1 MKKKFVRDIS
11 ASSLQFAIN
20 QLTGIFIFYITSRFL
35 DKNSFGELNWS
46 VAVLVTIFNILGGG
60 IDQIVVRKIASKIDT
75 DFLLKIYLVHVLING
90 TIFYGGLLFCSWF
103 FPGFFSIHY
112 LLVYLAV
119 SQLFT
124 FFSLPFKQVA
134 TGEEQFRILFYMS
147 TCSNLVK
154 TIGLLVLMQFPPLNM
169 MKVSYLYILSSAV
182 ELIVCL
188 IFSKTLES
196 KSLTGKWNR
205 LYYKDLIKE
214 SLPQLGSVIFNS
226 AVARFDWIVLG
237 LLASSQVIAE
247 YSFAYKVF
255 ELSTL
260 PLLILAPLLLPR
272 FTRFFNAPSQE
283 RNDKTQ
289 ELFVLLRIE
298 MICAALII
306 LILNIL
312 WVPVIDAVTNH
323 KYGAV
328 NSVNIFLLSACLP
341 FLFLN
346 NFIWTIHFAQGRLTF
361 IFRVI
366 SITFIINV
374 VGDLI
379 LIPFFSGLGAAIA
392 YFSAII
398 IQTIIYM
405 KNTKITTMSVEK
417 AWYPLISCSVI
428 AVVCGFSSKWI
439 FSNIWLQFFSCIAL
453 FLALIIAT
461 GQFRRNDWLIFKKAI
476 GIGI

>member
-20 QLTGIFIFYITSRFL
+20 QVTGIFIFYITSRFL

-46 VAVLVTIFNILGGG
+46 IAVLVTIFNILGGG
-60 IDQIVVRKIASKIDT
+60 IDQIVVRKIASKKDT

-90 TIFYGGLLFCSWF
+90 SVFYTALLFSSWI

-112 LLVYLAV
+112 LLIYLAV

-134 TGEEQFRILFYMS
+134 TGEEQFKILFYMS
-147 TCSNLVK
+147 TCSNIVK
-154 TIGLLVLMQFPPLNM
+154 TIGLLVLLQFPPLNM
-169 MKVSYLYILSSAV
+169 MKVSYLYILSSAI

-237 LLASSQVIAE
+237 LMASAQVIAE

-272 FTRFFNAPSQE
+272 FTRFFNTPATE
-283 RNDKTQ
+283 RNDKTG

-298 MICAALII
+298 MICATFII
-306 LILNIL
+306 LVLNLL
-312 WVPVIDAVTNH
+312 WVPVIDGATNH
-323 KYGAV
+323 KYGSV
-328 NSVNIFLLSACLP
+328 NSVNILWLSACLP

-366 SITFIINV
+366 SITFIINIL
-374 VGDLI
+374 GDLI
-379 LIPFFSGLGAAIA
+379 LIPFFAGLGAAIA

-405 KNTKITTMSVEK
+405 KSTKVTSISVDK
-417 AWYPLISCSVI
+417 AWYPLISCSLI
-428 AVVCGFSSKWI
+428 ALVSGFSSRWL
-439 FSNIWLQFFSCIAL
+439 FANIWFQLSFCVVL
-453 FLALIIAT
+453 FVVLILAT
-461 GQFRRNDWLIFKKAI
+461 RQFRRSDWVIFKNAI
-476 GIGI
+476 GI